1 MKKYYITFKNLSK
14 IFELFSFKFFLKQ
27 ILFKSNFNDFL
38 EFIFKFNRRLLHNWL
53 KMNDSLFK
61 FNVGSYKPISLS
73 ASHDKT
79 VWQFWDS
86 GYMNAPPIVKAC
98 IQSVEKN
105 STGYNHV
112 ILDNS
117 TIPNYLKL
125 PNHILEK
132 YEKGL
137 INKTHYSEIIR
148 FALLAEYGG
157 IWLDATVF
165 LSDQISNILHKDSDY
180 FFVKKPENSIFG
192 PLEMKH
198 AYWILASPPNSEY
211 FSKLKSFIHNYWL
224 TSNKQIDYFISCI
237 AMKILLDS
245 DFLSPSI
252 KFLINESACHLNY
265 LDCHELQFSLTQK
278 FSTDKLSKIMQKSSV
293 HKLTFY
299 FPSGTSREFPGEDFL
314 NWVLGDSDDLS
325 NQLLIR

>member
-1 MKKYYITFKNLSK
+1 MKKTYISFKNLVK
-14 IFELFSFKFFLKQ
+14 NFRKFPLKFFFRG
-27 ILFKSNFNDFL
+27 ILFDINFNDFF
-38 EFIFKFNRRLLHNWL
+38 EFLIKFNRRLFYNFL
-53 KMNDSLFK
+53 KSSDLLFNSK
-61 FNVGSYKPISLS
+61 VGSYKPISLS
-73 ASHDKT
+73 ASHEKT

-112 ILDNS
+112 VLDNS
-117 TIPNYLKL
+117 TIPNYLRL

-180 FFVKKPENSIFG
+180 LLVKLPENSIFG

-224 TSNKQIDYFISCI
+224 KSNKQIDYFISCI

-245 DFLSPSI
+245 DFLSPST
-252 KFLINESACHLNY
+252 KFLINESACYLNY

-299 FPSGTSREFPGEDFL
+299 FPSGTSREFPSDDFL
-314 NWVLGDSDDLS
+314 NWLLGDLDDHDLEL
-325 NQLLIR
+325 NIR